1 MKKIVALVAT
11 MFLVLA
17 VGCGSDTDDSR
28 ESLNGSSG
36 AFTLRSNDFIPEH
49 GSPQLSWRNVPE
61 GTKSFAIVIDDH
73 SADNWVH
80 WNLFNIKSSVSSI
93 ASQNTPLGVIES
105 SNELNGTAYA
115 DPEKRDTNRYVAHI
129 YALSIADVTHIEGKS
144 IDNIV
149 NKVYDHND
157 FVTDFGFY
165 ILGEAEIASTPTA
178 PLVTEQQQVA
188 VED

>member
-1 MKKIVALVAT
+1 MKRVIALVAT

-17 VGCGSDTDDSR
+17 VGCGSDADDSR
-28 ESLNGSSG
+28 ESLNSTSG
-36 AFTLRSNDFIPEH
+36 AFTLSSNDFIPEH
-49 GSPQLSWRNVPE
+49 GSPQLSWRNAPE
-61 GTKSFAIVIDDH
+61 GTKSFAIIIDDH

-80 WNLFNIKSSVSSI
+80 WSLFNINSKLNSI
-93 ASQNTPLGVIES
+93 DSQNIPMGSLTAV
-105 SNELNGTAYA
+105 NEVGNMAYA
-115 DPEKRDTNRYVAHI
+115 DPERRDTNVYVAHI
-129 YALSIADVTHIEGKS
+129 YALSIDDVTHIEGKS

-157 FVTDFGFY
+157 FVEDFGFY

-178 PLVTEQQQVA
+178 PLVTGQEQVA